1 MSNTILILGGTGL
14 IGKTIHEM
22 ISERNPKICCL
33 IGTRRNSNDKNY
45 IQVDVDDLNTFEK
58 LKIHSINLIVVCV
71 KDKYNNALH
80 YAIKHKID
88 YIDITKP
95 TPELMK
101 AYSSIDKNLVESKIV
116 FSSGWMSG
124 ITPLIL
130 YATGVSTNEIKQI
143 KIVIYYSSKDKAGK
157 SSADFMA
164 ENVSKPFVVY
174 ENNFAVQTK
183 HFLKPEDHI
192 FNFDSQK
199 RKIFDIDIP
208 DLFIFNQIEKIPTVK
223 AKVTFNSKLV
233 TSALAFMQKI
243 NFFKILIYRERK
255 LIFGGSGNGDISAFE
270 IIFSNHKSEETRICV
285 KSEGGQSEL
294 TAFSAV
300 LHIEK
305 MLENSNPNGIYFSH
319 QLHQPQKF
327 VDLLTSN
334 KSITIQ

>member
-14 IGKTIHEM
+14 IGQTIHKM
-22 ISERNPKICCL
+22 ISERNPKISCL
-33 IGTRRNSNDKNY
+33 IGTRRNRNDKNY

-58 LKIHSINLIVVCV
+58 LETHSFNLIIVCV
-71 KDKYNNALH
+71 KDKHNNALN

-88 YIDITKP
+88 YIDVTKP
-95 TPELMK
+95 TPELMR
-101 AYSSIDKNLVESKIV
+101 AYSSIDKNSTGNKIV

-130 YATGVSTNEIKQI
+130 YATGVSNNEIKQV
-143 KIVIYYSSKDKAGK
+143 KIVIYYSTKDKAGK

-174 ENNFAVQTK
+174 ENNLAVQTK
-183 HFLKPEDHI
+183 HFLEQEEHI
-192 FNFDSQK
+192 FNFDLQK

-208 DLFIFNQIEKIPTVK
+208 DLFILNQIEKIPTVK

-243 NFFKILIYRERK
+243 SFFKILIYRERK
-255 LIFGGSGNGDISAFE
+255 LIFGGSGKGDISAFE
-270 IIFSNHKSEETRICV
+270 VVFSNHKSQERKICV

-294 TAFSAV
+294 TAFSTV
-300 LHIEK
+300 LHVEK
-305 MLENSNPNGIYFSH
+305 MLENSNPTGVYFSH
-319 QLHQPQKF
+319 QLHDPKTF
-327 VDLLTSN
+327 VKLLTSN
-334 KSITIQ
+334 QSITIQ